1 MFYFLRYNSKF
12 IYLLS
17 YNSENEIFVI
27 WPDNNVQRKIS
38 SVLIYDI
45 RKATS
50 VDRSIES
57 VCVIISGISEIME
70 DN

>member
-1 MFYFLRYNSKF
+1 MIYFLRYNCRF

-17 YNSENEIFVI
+17 YNSEKEIFVI

-38 SVLIYDI
+38 SLLIYDI

-50 VDRSIES
+50 MHRPIES
-57 VCVIISGISEIME
+57 VCVITSGISKIME

>member
-1 MFYFLRYNSKF
+1 MIYFLRYNYRF

-17 YNSENEIFVI
+17 YNSEKEIFVI

-38 SVLIYDI
+38 SLLIYDI
-45 RKATS
+45 RKATFMH
-50 VDRSIES
+50 RSIES
-57 VCVIISGISEIME
+57 VCVITSGISEIME